1 MPERPAAAG
10 ISGIMDQL
18 SALRGRLVRFQGM
31 ECRLVDVV
39 DTPPMVV
46 LQRLHGEGAIH
57 TDSYGHP
64 VTLGPGFIDVP
75 VFAPDGELS
84 PEFRMILLPGR
95 SGEETLG
102 DQGA

>member
-1 MPERPAAAG
+1 MPEAPAADIA
-10 ISGIMDQL
+10 GIMDQL
-18 SALRGRLVRFQGM
+18 SSLRGRLVRFQGM

-75 VFAPDGELS
+75 IFATDGELS
-84 PEFRMILLPGR
+84 PEFRMILLPGG
-95 SGEETLG
+95 SGEDPRG
-102 DQGA
+102 SQGT